1 MWTEN
6 GVSVFLKSVE
16 IFGFKS
22 FADRSKIEFTDGIS
36 ALLGPNGCGKSN
48 VVDSIKWVLGEQSTR
63 MLRAE
68 KMEDIIFN
76 GTEGRK
82 ALNVAEVTLTLSN
95 DGGILPME
103 VPEISIKR
111 RLYRSG
117 ESEYF
122 INNTPVKL
130 KELKE
135 LFFDTGIGKSS
146 YSVMEQGKIDQ
157 ILSSK
162 PEERR
167 YLFEEA
173 AGITRYKQKGAEAER
188 KLQRTEENM
197 RQVESIISEVKRS
210 YESLKKQS
218 EKTALYRS
226 YKEKIFDLELDQQ
239 LLKLKSFLDAI
250 EKKEEKRTQTVSKR
264 DALKEKIDSINESLE
279 ENLDVVNSMESK
291 LVENQKRMYGIEIEK
306 NNHTN
311 KIEMI
316 TERARELDKQIET
329 DGVRGSAVQDKISKL
344 KDLVS
349 EKRKILKEYESQLQE
364 IDKNIHEFTASIQ
377 TAEHRIVENEKAI
390 HDHEVAIEDREAAQE
405 EIRSS
410 LQGITDSIVKEL
422 DQRLKETGYS
432 YSNRRETEHEIEE
445 LLAGISR
452 RVQGKTRLLED
463 MIATGA
469 ADAVKNNG
477 ILEKLRTGLLDVLL
491 KLESLNDKIHA
502 LGQAIPSFIDDFLA
516 PEGIITKKR
525 EFDES
530 LEKIKQEIFEHKER
544 AASLELE
551 NRELTRKIGEY
562 RKTLQDLHVHEA
574 TITAQRNTTKEGLG
588 ATEKSIEELKKELE
602 EIKASIADRKTRIRE
617 IDKTIKTVRSE
628 YEDLVKQEKFLR
640 KELQKLESGISSRNN
655 ALLTKEKTLKS
666 QMEEL
671 GRIQHNV
678 ELLQI
683 DLSSLNTEVK
693 NLYDNFFEIHARD
706 LKEYESRVFEIEQ
719 SPKAIRE
726 ELSGIKEKLRSLG
739 HVNLMAAEEF
749 SEVRE
754 RYEFLTNQLD
764 DLYKAREDL
773 TGVTRQIR
781 EESTERFLDTYNKIK
796 KNFHSMYRRLFGGG
810 RAEIKLTDPGAV
822 LSSGIEFYAQPP
834 GKKLENIA
842 LLSGGERS
850 MTAVALLFA
859 TYMVKPSPFCILDE
873 IDAALDEAN
882 INRFVTLLMEFGE
895 KTQFIVITHSKK
907 TVTCAKTLLGVTMEE
922 SGVSKLITIRLDTDD
937 EKDR

>member
-1 MWTEN
+1 M
-6 GVSVFLKSVE
+6 FLKSVE

-197 RQVESIISEVKRS
+197 RQVESIISEVKRT
-210 YESLKKQS
+210 YETLKKQS
-218 EKTALYRS
+218 EKTALYRD
-226 YKEKIFDLELDQQ
+226 YREKIFNLELDQQ
-239 LLKLKSFLDAI
+239 LLKLKSFLEAV
-250 EKKEEKRTQTVSKR
+250 EKKEEKLNQTIAKR
-264 DALKEKIDSINESLE
+264 DLLKEKIDSINEALE

-291 LVENQKRMYGIEIEK
+291 LIENQKRIYGIEIEK
-306 NNHTN
+306 SNHDN
-311 KIEMI
+311 RIEMI
-316 TERARELDKQIET
+316 HERSGELKKQIET
-329 DGVRGSAVQDKISKL
+329 DTVRENATREKISQL
-344 KDLVS
+344 KELVS
-349 EKRKILKEYESQLQE
+349 EKEKILKDYESRLKE
-364 IDKNIHEFTASIQ
+364 IDKNIREFTASIE
-377 TAEHRIVENEKAI
+377 TAENRIVENGNI
-390 HDHEVAIEDREAAQE
+390 IQSHEMKIDNLQATRED
-405 EIRSS
+405 IRNK
-410 LQGITDSIVKEL
+410 LQSITDNIVNEL
-422 DQRLKETGYS
+422 DQRLKDTGYS
-432 YSNRRETEHEIEE
+432 YSNRKETEESITQ
-445 LLAGISR
+445 LLDKISR
-452 RVQGKTRLLED
+452 KIQGKVHLLDD

-469 ADAVKNNG
+469 SDTVDSSATLKKMK
-477 ILEKLRTGLLDVLL
+477 EGLLEVFSNVEMLTV
-491 KLESLNDKIHA
+491 KIDDFK
-502 LGQAIPSFIDDFLA
+502 QVIPSFIDEFLA

-525 EFDES
+525 EFDEA
-530 LEKIKQEIFEHKER
+530 LEKLKQEILERKEKITILEQENSDLNKR
-544 AASLELE
+544 INGYRNTLQELHINQATITTRRNTTSESINAAEKNIQEQKRELE
-551 NRELTRKIGEY
+551 N
-562 RKTLQDLHVHEA
+562 
-574 TITAQRNTTKEGLG
+574 IT
-588 ATEKSIEELKKELE
+588 S
-602 EIKASIADRKTRIRE
+602 SIATHKTRIRE
-617 IDKTIKTVRSE
+617 IEKTILTIQNE
-628 YEDLVKQEKFLR
+628 HGELVKQEKLLK
-640 KELQKLESGISSRNN
+640 KELQKLESGISSRNKD
-655 ALLTKEKTLKS
+655 LMTKEKSLKS
-666 QMEEL
+666 QMEDL
-671 GRIQHNV
+671 GRTQNSV
-678 ELLQI
+678 ELLKME
-683 DLSSLNTEVK
+683 LSALNTEVK

-706 LKEYESRVFEIEQ
+706 LKEFESRVFDIKESSKQ
-719 SPKAIRE
+719 IRE
-726 ELSGIKEKLRSLG
+726 KLSGVKDKLRSLG

-749 SEVRE
+749 AEIKE
-754 RYEFLTNQLD
+754 RYEFLTGQLE

-773 TGVTRQIR
+773 TRVTKQIR

-810 RAEIKLTDPGAV
+810 RAEIRLSDPDAV
-822 LSSGIEFYAQPP
+822 LTSGIEFYAQPP

-850 MTAVALLFA
+850 LTAVALLFA

-895 KTQFIVITHSKK
+895 KTQFIVITHNKK
-907 TVTCAKTLLGVTMEE
+907 TVTGAKTLLGVTMEE
-922 SGVSKLITIRLDTDD
+922 SGISKLITIRLD
-937 EKDR
+937 EESQKDA